1 MKFISSRLLF
11 GVTLIIL
18 SLTIIFVWFFGL
30 GKHRTMFENTMI
42 SSWILTTVLF
52 QFLFVGLYM
61 GFKLKENIGRI
72 EPKPF
77 FKLSVKG
84 FFKDLVAL
92 SPDVSGLI
100 PFGDSPFEIILIF
113 FLSAGLIIVILAYI
127 SATLFPLILIFI
139 AILYLVFYRAIK
151 FAFKKSKI
159 CKGQV
164 FKSLAYSFLF
174 TLTYS
179 IWYYIIVLGVHYLNS
194 K

>member
-11 GVTLIIL
+11 IVTLIII

-30 GKHRTMFENTMI
+30 GKHRAMFENTMI

-61 GFKLKENIGRI
+61 GFKLKENIGKI

-84 FFKDLVAL
+84 FFKDLMAV
-92 SPDVSGLI
+92 SPDVSGLM
-100 PFGDSPFEIILIF
+100 PFGDSPFEVILVFI
-113 FLSAGLIIVILAYI
+113 LSAGLIIVILAYI
-127 SATLFPLILIFI
+127 SATLFPLIILFI
-139 AILYLVFYRAIK
+139 AILYWVFYRAVK

-159 CKGQV
+159 CKGKV
-164 FKSLAYSFLF
+164 FISLVYSFLF

-179 IWYYIIVLGVHYLNS
+179 FWYYIIIFSVHCIKS